1 MKTVYNYLTQG
12 ILIRMPLKVVK
23 VLFLMIV
30 FLGLIIAASSLIAA
44 SFVGCHQTVLAV
56 FFLSF
61 ALIGSG
67 CLQSGFSINHL
78 DIGARYAGVLMA
90 ITNTA
95 GTVSGIVSPFVV
107 GQLTNNKVG
116 NNSTKIIL
124 INL

>member
-1 MKTVYNYLTQG
+1 MMF
-12 ILIRMPLKVVK
+12 LI
-23 VLFLMIV
+23 IV
-30 FLGLIIAASSLIAA
+30 FLGFILAASSLIAA
-44 SFVGCHQTVLAV
+44 SFVGCHQTPLAV

>member
-1 MKTVYNYLTQG
+1 
-12 ILIRMPLKVVK
+12 MPLK

-61 ALIGSG
+61 ALIGGG

-90 ITNTA
+90 ITNTI
-95 GTVSGIVSPFVV
+95 GTVSGIVSPYVV
-107 GQLTNNKVG
+107 GLLTNDKVG
-116 NNSTKIIL
+116 NILPWKDENNSFKSL
-124 INL
+124 